1 MHFTK
6 RLIGLMTG
14 SVLLAGMAAGAAQ
27 AQDDLVKIGMITTLS
42 GGGSSL
48 GIDIRD
54 GFMLAVNQNGGK
66 LGGKEV
72 EVLIEDDSRRPDKA
86 NQIADK
92 FIQRDE
98 VDILTGIVWSN
109 LALAVV
115 PKAVR
120 DGVFY
125 ISPNAGPSE
134 LAGRMCHENYFNVA
148 YQNDNQHEAMGE
160 GFNAE
165 GFDNAFLL
173 APNYPAGRDAIA
185 GFKRYYEGEIAG
197 EIFTQLGQ
205 QDYAAE
211 IAAIRA
217 SDADSVFI
225 FLPGGMGIAFVKQY
239 DQAQLDIPLRG
250 PGFSFSQDVLP
261 AMGEA
266 ALGARSAAQWSPDLD
281 NPTNE
286 KFVSAFQEAYGR
298 LPSVYASQA
307 YDAARLI
314 GSALEQASPD
324 DPDAF
329 RAALMEADF
338 ESVRGDFEFGSNHH
352 PIQDFYLREVV
363 KVDGV
368 YTNRIVRKIF
378 DDHQD
383 AYVDECSL

>member
-1 MHFTK
+1 MNVKK
-6 RLIGLMTG
+6 RFIGLVAG
-14 SVLLAGMAAGAAQ
+14 SALLSGMAGIAQ
-27 AQDDLVKIGMITTLS
+27 AQEDPIKIGMITTLS

-54 GFMLAVNQNGGK
+54 GFMLAVNANDGK
-66 LGGKEV
+66 LGGKDV

-165 GFDNAFLL
+165 GFENAFLL
-173 APNYPAGRDAIA
+173 APNYPAGRDAIT
-185 GFKRYYEGEIAG
+185 GFKRFYEGEIAG

-217 SDADSVFI
+217 SNADSVFI
-225 FLPGGMGIAFVKQY
+225 FLPGGMGISFVKQY
-239 DQAQLDIPLRG
+239 DQAQLQLPLRG
-250 PGFSFSQDVLP
+250 PGFTFSQDVLP

-266 ALGARSAAQWSPDLD
+266 ALGARSTAQWSPDLD
-281 NPTNE
+281 NPANE

-307 YDAARLI
+307 YDAAHLI

-324 DPDAF
+324 DADAF

-352 PIQDFYLREVV
+352 PIQDFYLREVA
-363 KVDGV
+363 KVDGI
-368 YTNRIVRKIF
+368 YANQIVRKVF